1 MIGIHRTHTIYFTN
15 MKKSLLFL
23 ILTFLFYNT
32 LFSQSIPDDDL
43 IPICD
48 GQAITT
54 GAPGNSGI
62 NTITI
67 PCGSGQPL
75 SPFIDF
81 YYIKILSGTTFTF
94 TVDPIGNDDY
104 DFAAYLNP
112 NWANL
117 AATPNANK
125 RGSQNDPFQTGQ
137 FNLGLSLT
145 ATDTCEPPG
154 STGAPEPGIVRYF
167 DVQPDDEI
175 LIAIDRWSQ
184 TTQGYTISFGGDA
197 VLDCTILGNSYGKC
211 DTDENGTETF
221 VAADF
226 LPDLNADFPGS
237 VYEFYEDQ
245 NDAETGT
252 GPQVTFP
259 YTANFINNPSTL
271 FVRVETAGGAFQRV
285 VQIFLYVNRIPQ
297 LESPV
302 DLPELC
308 DLNGDGQEIFDLT
321 QAESLLVTDPSLYT
335 FEYYEQLA
343 DAQAGNLNVISPAD
357 AYSSGNATV
366 YVRVETGELDGNP
379 EGCFA
384 IGEVNLIL
392 TDELESAFSL
402 NTTYCLNSVPPVLPS
417 VSDNGITGNWSPAV
431 IDTSAPG
438 TFTFT
443 FTPHPGQ
450 CALTFELEIEVTDQI
465 LPEFSLPAAYCV
477 NEIPAAL
484 PPVSDNGIPGT
495 WSPAVIDTGTAGT
508 TVYTFTPDAGSCST
522 ELELEIEITEG
533 ALPEFILE
541 TTFCVDAVPP
551 ALPTISDNGIP
562 GTWSPAV
569 INTGAPG
576 ITTYTFTPTDS
587 TCTTPFQIQIEIIIG
602 VELNTINPIPLCDED
617 FDGIYYYNLTQLNS
631 QLINPD
637 TGIIFNY
644 YSSQQN
650 VTDDISI
657 PQTQWNNYQFTAL
670 PASIWVIAETTEGCR
685 SETIEIQFTVGQEI
699 QHSGSVGPVGY
710 CEDDTIDLTQFE
722 NAMTTETGV
731 NFIYY
736 QTLANAENET
746 NPLANA
752 STYAP
757 DGNGSVFV
765 RLEKANRCPVIVEIM
780 YESMPSPSI
789 EDIPSGL
796 VLCEGQETIEVE
808 AGSDDPNA
816 TYLWEWGNGQ
826 THSGPLITISESG
839 VYSLTVTGANGCETT
854 EQFTV
859 QTASQPVIT
868 SVVSGADYF
877 IVSAQSGSGT
887 LLEYS
892 LNGVIWQSSPR
903 FDNLIKGEIY
913 TVYVRENGC
922 MVTSYKVVILDVSN
936 FISPNGDGYNDFW
949 EIRGIEVT
957 PEATIKIFDRYGK
970 MFVDTNFEGDYLW
983 DGKYNGASV
992 PAGDYWY
999 ILEIPSDGVAAAKKF
1014 VGHISIRN

>member
-1 MIGIHRTHTIYFTN
+1 
-15 MKKSLLFL
+15 MKRFL
-23 ILTFLFYNT
+23 SFLTLT
-32 LFSQSIPDDDL
+32 CLCQTAIFSQSIPDDDL

-48 GQAITT
+48 GQSITT

-62 NTITI
+62 TNITL
-67 PCGSGQPL
+67 PCNEFQPL

-94 TVDPIGNDDY
+94 MVNPIGNDDY

-112 NWANL
+112 NWSNL
-117 AATPNANK
+117 AATPTANK
-125 RGSQNDPFQTGQ
+125 RGSQNDPFQTGV
-137 FNLGLSLT
+137 FHLGLSLT
-145 ATDTCEPPG
+145 ATDTCEPGG
-154 STGAPEPGIVRYF
+154 STGNPEPGVVRYF
-167 DVQPDDEI
+167 NVQPDDEI

-211 DTDENGTETF
+211 DVDGNGQESF

-259 YTANFINNPSTL
+259 YVANFTDNPSTL
-271 FVRVETAGGAFQRV
+271 FVRVETATGAFQRV
-285 VQIFLYVNRIPQ
+285 VQIFLYVNRVPE

-308 DLNGDGQEIFDLT
+308 DLNGDGEEIFDLT
-321 QAESLLVTDPSLYT
+321 QAEALLVTDPSLYT
-335 FEYYEQLA
+335 FKYYEQLT
-343 DAQAGNLNVISPAD
+343 DAQAGNLNVINPAD

-379 EGCFA
+379 DGCFA
-384 IGEVNLIL
+384 IGEINLIL
-392 TDELESAFSL
+392 TDELESEFSL
-402 NTTYCLNSVPPVLPS
+402 NTTYCLDSVPPVLPS

-431 IDTSAPG
+431 INTSAPG
-438 TFTFT
+438 IFTFT
-443 FTPHPGQ
+443 FTPNPGQ
-450 CALTFELEIEVTDQI
+450 CALAFELEIEVTDQI

-477 NEIPAAL
+477 NETPPAL
-484 PPVSDNGIPGT
+484 PGISDNGITGT
-495 WSPAVIDTGTAGT
+495 WNPAVIDTGMPGT
-508 TVYTFTPDAGSCST
+508 FTYTFIPDEGLCSA
-522 ELELEIEITEG
+522 EIELEIEITEG
-533 ALPEFILE
+533 ILPAFDMEN
-541 TTFCVDAVPP
+541 TFCVDAVPP
-551 ALPTISDNGIP
+551 VLPSVSDNGIA
-562 GTWSPAV
+562 GTWNPSV
-569 INTGAPG
+569 IDTGTPG
-576 ITTYTFTPTDS
+576 ITTYTFTPDNND
-587 TCTTPFQIQIEIIIG
+587 CTTPFEIEIEIIIG
-602 VELNTINPIPLCDED
+602 VELNQVNPISLCDDD
-617 FDGIYYYNLTQLNS
+617 FDGIYQYNLTQLNS
-631 QLINPD
+631 QLISPT
-637 TGIIFNY
+637 TGLSFSY
-644 YSSQQN
+644 YASQQN
-650 VTDDISI
+650 ADNDIPI
-657 PQTQWNNYQFTAL
+657 PQNQWNAYEFATL
-670 PASIWVIAETTEGCR
+670 PAGIWVIAETNDGCR
-685 SETIEIQFTVGQEI
+685 SEIIPVQFVAGQQV
-699 QHSGSVGPVGY
+699 QHTGGPLGPFGY
-710 CEDDTIDLTQFE
+710 CEEETIDLTQYE
-722 NAMTTETGV
+722 SSMTSESGV
-731 NFIYY
+731 NFTYY
-736 QTLANAENET
+736 TTLLHAQNESD
-746 NPLANA
+746 PLANTGA
-752 STYAP
+752 YTP
-757 DGNGSVFV
+757 DGSVFV
-765 RLEKANRCPVIVEIM
+765 RLEKEGRCPAILEITF
-780 YESMPSPSI
+780 EALEAPAI
-789 EDIPSGL
+789 EGIPSGL

-839 VYSLTVTGANGCETT
+839 VYSLTVTGANGCGTT

-859 QTASQPVIT
+859 ETASQPVIT
-868 SVVSGADYF
+868 AVVSGTDYF

-892 LNGVIWQSSPR
+892 LNGVIWQASPR

-970 MFVDTNFEGDYLW
+970 MFVDTNFEGNYLW

-999 ILEIPSDGVAAAKKF
+999 ILEIPSDGVAVAKKF